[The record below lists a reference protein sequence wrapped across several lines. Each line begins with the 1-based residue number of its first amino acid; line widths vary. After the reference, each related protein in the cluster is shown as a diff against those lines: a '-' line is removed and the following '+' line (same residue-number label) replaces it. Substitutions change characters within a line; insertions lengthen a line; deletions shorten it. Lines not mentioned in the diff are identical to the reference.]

1 MPKPDQTDSRAFFHS
16 FFPEIPRILLDPSLN
31 DAPFH
36 VLAVNY
42 GIDGKAVPRHA
53 NPGRITRRGSNHLA
67 GMTGAWLPPPHVMHI
82 SGTWLTW
89 PVDTPQL
96 SWVHLKRKMCPKR
109 QKCIQTA
116 GRKWRMDFVI
126 CSGWKGKISFMIS
139 GTVAPCL

>member
-1 MPKPDQTDSRAFFHS
+1 MPKPDQTDSRAFIHS

-82 SGTWLTW
+82 SGT
-89 PVDTPQL
+89 
-96 SWVHLKRKMCPKR
+96 
-109 QKCIQTA
+109 
-116 GRKWRMDFVI
+116 
-126 CSGWKGKISFMIS
+126 
-139 GTVAPCL
+139 